1 MTLLDIAGFSLGVLL
16 LAVCSWEGLCM
27 SCYMSS
33 ICLHFFM
40 EMVRTFASWTV
51 QLFFSADNLITLIS
65 IIWAFSV
72 LTGGAHL
79 GY

>member
-1 MTLLDIAGFSLGVLL
+1 
-16 LAVCSWEGLCM
+16 
-27 SCYMSS
+27 
-33 ICLHFFM
+33 M

-65 IIWAFSV
+65 IAWAFSV
-72 LTGGAHL
+72 LTGAEL